1 MKLSKEKAQK
11 RIEKLKK
18 EIDKIRYYYHVL
30 DKLIVP
36 EGVKDSLQHELQVL
50 EEQYPEFIT
59 SDSPTQRVGG
69 KPLEKFEKVTH
80 SQPMLSL
87 NDAFS
92 FEEMKAWEERLK
104 RLTPETKFDYFAELK
119 IDGFAVTL
127 EYENGIL
134 KTGATRGDGF
144 TGENVTSSLKTIE
157 SVPLRLR
164 EVKGISTTQRIE
176 VRGEVF
182 MLKKEFQRINKEQ
195 EKKGLPIYANPRNLA
210 AGSVR
215 QLDPR
220 ITASRKLDSFMYELV
235 TDLGQK
241 THQEK
246 HEIIKKLGFK
256 TSQYVKYCKN
266 IDEVFKYYSYW
277 ETKKNKL
284 PFQIDGMV
292 VIVNNLKLEEQL
304 GTVGKAPRWS
314 VALKFAPEQAT
325 TMLEDI
331 RVSLGRTGALTP
343 YAVLKPV
350 RVAGSTISRATLH
363 NEDEI
368 KRKDLKIGDTV
379 IIQKAGDVI
388 PEVVGPIKNLRT
400 GKEKEFKMPQMCPI
414 CGGHVV
420 RPRGEAI
427 ARCANTKC
435 FAIEREKI
443 IHFVS
448 KEAFDVEGLG
458 EKIIDQLIEAGLIS
472 NSADIFSLRVEDI
485 KHLERFAEKS
495 SQNLVESIQSRK
507 TISFPRFIY
516 ALGIRNVGIETASD
530 LADHFGSFENLQ
542 NATLEKLQEVP
553 DVGPVAAKS
562 IYEWFRDLRNKKLL
576 KKLGKYGAGYE
587 KIKKTTELS
596 GKKFVITGSLSSM
609 SREEAEEKVR
619 QKDGEAG
626 SQVSKNTDYLVVGE
640 NPGSK
645 LQKAEAFG
653 VKTISEKEFLKI
665 LSK

>member
-69 KPLEKFEKVTH
+69 KPLEKFEKVTY

-215 QLDPR
+215 QLDPK
-220 ITASRKLDSFMYELV
+220 ITSSRNLDSYMYELV
-235 TDLGQK
+235 TNLGQK

-314 VALKFAPEQAT
+314 VALKFAPEQVT